1 MRPRI
6 LVLTSTYPRWTGDHE
21 PRFVHELSRRLA
33 SELEVHVLAPHAR
46 GAKDDEVMDG
56 VHVHRFHYAPERL
69 ETLAYEGGILAH
81 LRERRLR
88 LLLIP
93 LFLLAEIL
101 AIRRLLRAQAFAAIH
116 AHWILPQGLAALV
129 AMAGY
134 SARIPIICTSH
145 GADLFGLRSRIATSL
160 KAWVLRRCA
169 AVTVVSDAM
178 AREVQRIAPG
188 IQAAVIPM
196 GTDFDARFRPDPTV
210 ERDPA
215 QVLFVGRLVEKKG
228 VKYLLHALASLKEQR
243 PALCLD
249 IAGYGQEER
258 ELRQLCTELG
268 IEGSVR
274 FLGPV
279 QQDSLPDLYRRAGVT
294 VVPSVVAAGGDQE
307 GFGLVIVEAIGCGC
321 PVIASD
327 LPAIRHIA
335 GEGGEVMLSPPE
347 DPTALAR
354 AMDAVLAHHDQ
365 YLHTTSAFR
374 TRIANQFG
382 WDSASAAY
390 AGLIFQSIGPSHAT
404 EATVDANH

>member
-6 LVLTSTYPRWTGDHE
+6 LVLTSTYPRWADDHE

-33 SELEVHVLAPHAR
+33 SEFEVHVLAPHVR
-46 GAKDDEVMDG
+46 GAKNDEVMDG

-69 ETLAYEGGILAH
+69 ETLAYEGGILAR

-101 AIRRLLRAQAFAAIH
+101 AIRRLLRKQPVSAIH
-116 AHWILPQGLAALV
+116 AHWILPQGLAALI
-129 AMAGY
+129 AMAGNNT
-134 SARIPIICTSH
+134 RIPLICTSH
-145 GADLFGLRSRIATSL
+145 GADLFGLRGRIATSL
-160 KAWVLRRCA
+160 KRWVLRRCA

-188 IQAAVIPM
+188 AQAVVIPM
-196 GTDFDARFRPDPTV
+196 GTDFDDRFTPDPTV

-243 PALCLD
+243 PAVRLD
-249 IAGYGQEER
+249 IAGYGQEES
-258 ELRQLCTELG
+258 ELRQLCTEIG

-335 GEGGEVMLSPPE
+335 GESGEVTLVPPGDSE
-347 DPTALAR
+347 ALAR
-354 AMDAVLAHHDQ
+354 ALEAVLAHHDQ
-365 YLHTTSAFR
+365 HLRTTSAFR
-374 TRIANQFG
+374 TRIAQQFG
-382 WDSASAAY
+382 WVSVSSAY
-390 AGLIFQSIGPSHAT
+390 ASLIFKSTGLDQSSGVTAGTKH
-404 EATVDANH
+404 

>member
-1 MRPRI
+1 MHPRI

-33 SELEVHVLAPHAR
+33 SEFEVHVLAPHAR

-69 ETLAYEGGILAH
+69 ETLAYEGGILAR

-101 AIRRLLRAQAFAAIH
+101 AIRRLLRKQPVSAIH
-116 AHWILPQGLAALV
+116 AHWILPQGLAALI
-129 AMAGY
+129 AMAGNNT
-134 SARIPIICTSH
+134 RIPLICTSH
-145 GADLFGLRSRIATSL
+145 GADLFGLRGRIATSL
-160 KAWVLRRCA
+160 KRWVLRRCA

-188 IQAAVIPM
+188 AQAVVIPM
-196 GTDFDARFRPDPTV
+196 GTDFDDRFTPDPTV

-258 ELRQLCTELG
+258 ELRQLCAELG

-335 GEGGEVMLSPPE
+335 NTAGEITLVPSR
-347 DPTALAR
+347 DSAALAR
-354 AMDAVLAHHDQ
+354 AIESVLDNHAERIRV
-365 YLHTTSAFR
+365 TASFR
-374 TRIANQFG
+374 ENVVSKFG
-382 WDSASAAY
+382 WNGIAGAY
-390 AGLIFQSIGPSHAT
+390 AELLCRDS
-404 EATVDANH
+404 